1 MQQSYAANL
10 RNQLRRKERF
20 CRNIFIHKFGVARDI
35 CRSFE
40 QTGTFRAGPE
50 IYDMMLIYKFRP
62 FRSDQRIA
70 ALSAG
75 HSVVGAACGRYNHH
89 GDPNRNII
97 ESI

>member
-20 CRNIFIHKFGVARDI
+20 YSNIIIHKFGIARDI
-35 CRSFE
+35 CRGFE
-40 QTGTFRAGPE
+40 QTGTFRAGPK
-50 IYDMMLIYKFRP
+50 IHDMMLIYIFRP

-70 ALSAG
+70 ALSAD